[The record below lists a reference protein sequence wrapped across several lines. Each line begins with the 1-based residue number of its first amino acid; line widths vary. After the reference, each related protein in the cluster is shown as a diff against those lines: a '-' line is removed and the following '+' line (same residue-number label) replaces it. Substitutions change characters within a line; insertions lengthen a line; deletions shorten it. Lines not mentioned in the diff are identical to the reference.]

1 MNVTPSIDPVR
12 ATAAFPDGW
21 FALCASDEIRR
32 GAVVATRVMG
42 RDVVAYR
49 TQSGEARVCDPYCPH
64 LGAHLGHGGRVD
76 GEELVCPFHAFAY
89 DKQGA
94 CVRTGCGERPP
105 HVSLRQWPVRERNGL
120 LYVWHHHAGTAP
132 EWEPPVLDLPGYVSH
147 RFGTLKWHGYWDDL
161 VENIADT
168 SHMRF
173 VHRLPAWQMSE
184 QAADG
189 HRFNAVVKATY
200 FGNVEVRMRVVFHGP
215 GIMVAE
221 GETMGLDY
229 KLIATLTPVDAFS
242 NRFLHSEAVRMT
254 APRML
259 PALLR
264 RSIARALVGFL
275 HRFHVVQ
282 VNRDTAIW
290 NHRSRLERPNLC
302 AIDAPIVLCRRWARQ
317 FVPSGGP
324 ADMPMDEPV
333 ARRQRAAP
341 AKSAIES

>member
-1 MNVTPSIDPVR
+1 
-12 ATAAFPDGW
+12 
-21 FALCASDEIRR
+21 
-32 GAVVATRVMG
+32 
-42 RDVVAYR
+42 
-49 TQSGEARVCDPYCPH
+49 
-64 LGAHLGHGGRVD
+64 
-76 GEELVCPFHAFAY
+76 
-89 DKQGA
+89 
-94 CVRTGCGERPP
+94 
-105 HVSLRQWPVRERNGL
+105 
-120 LYVWHHHAGTAP
+120 
-132 EWEPPVLDLPGYVSH
+132 
-147 RFGTLKWHGYWDDL
+147 
-161 VENIADT
+161 
-168 SHMRF
+168 
-173 VHRLPAWQMSE
+173 
-184 QAADG
+184 
-189 HRFNAVVKATY
+189 
-200 FGNVEVRMRVVFHGP
+200 
-215 GIMVAE
+215 
-221 GETMGLDY
+221 MGLDY

-242 NRFLHSEAVRMT
+242 NRFLHNEAVRMT